1 MVDIFLL
8 LDIILVLMVIAS
20 AISLLILVPRD
31 LQKKAT
37 LALRQKTWNSRASN
51 GRGEHGQASAIQISC
66 GCSGSHPST
75 DGTEAIKGSR

>member
-8 LDIILVLMVIAS
+8 LDIILFLMVIAS

-31 LQKKAT
+31 LQKKAA
-37 LALRQKTWNSRASN
+37 LALREKTWNSRAFN
-51 GRGEHGQASAIQISC
+51 GRGEDRQASAIPISC

-75 DGTEAIKGSR
+75 YGPEAIKG